1 MNRYAEILYGK
12 VRAIHEDE
20 RDFETWKR
28 IFSPATYWVDVTGVS
43 CEVGY
48 DVRFDDNLGLILQP
62 PASIEDHQ
70 PPTKELVGEDTK

>member
-12 VRAIHEDE
+12 VRAIYEDE
-20 RDFETWKR
+20 RDFETWR
-28 IFSPATYWVDVTGVS
+28 MIFSPATYWIDVTGLS

-62 PASIEDHQ
+62 PAPIAENQ
-70 PPTKELVGEDTK
+70 PPIERVC